1 MRRIFTSVAPTVI
14 TFSAGLLVLFSFIL
28 PQVKELVGLRMILIN
43 IAIIVAS
50 IALLLGFGRL
60 LNWHWLRFRQRRS
73 GYSLIAV
80 IVALLVFFALSFE
93 RVRNWPNVSQ
103 AAANLPL
110 GTWVFSSVI
119 APLQGSLGALVAIFL
134 AAAAV
139 RMARRRRTWGT
150 VWFLVSAV
158 IVLITQIPPTEAA
171 ANILQPI
178 RDLFNALAM
187 GGLRGL
193 LLGVALGTLAVAF
206 RVLFAI
212 DRPQSE

>member
-14 TFSAGLLVLFSFIL
+14 TGIAGFLVLLSFIL
-28 PQVKELVGLRMILIN
+28 PQVEVLVGLRMILIN

-50 IALLLGFGRL
+50 IALLLGFVRL
-60 LNWHWLRFRQRRS
+60 LNLHWLRFRQRRS
-73 GYSLIAV
+73 FASLIALLTALIV
-80 IVALLVFFALSFE
+80 FVALVADRFLNFGASAFVF
-93 RVRNWPNVSQ
+93 NV
-103 AAANLPL
+103 LIVP
-110 GTWVFSSVI
+110 I
-119 APLQGSLGALVAIFL
+119 QGSLGALLAIFL

-158 IVLITQIPPTEAA
+158 IVLVTQIPPTGEAA
-171 ANILQPI
+171 GVLQPI
-178 RDLFNALAM
+178 RDLFNAVAM

>member
-1 MRRIFTSVAPTVI
+1 VRRIFTSVAPTVI
-14 TFSAGLLVLFSFIL
+14 TGIAGFLVLLSFVL
-28 PQVKELVGLRMILIN
+28 PQMEVLVGLRTILIN

-50 IALLLGFGRL
+50 IALLLGFARL
-60 LNWHWLRFRQRRS
+60 LSLHWLRFRQRRS
-73 GYSLIAV
+73 WVSLIALFTAVVVFVVLV
-80 IVALLVFFALSFE
+80 IDRFSNFG
-93 RVRNWPNVSQ
+93 
-103 AAANLPL
+103 AAAF
-110 GTWVFSSVI
+110 VFNVLI
-119 APLQGSLGALVAIFL
+119 VPIQGSLGALLTIFL

-158 IVLITQIPPTEAA
+158 IVLITQIPPTEGT

>member
-1 MRRIFTSVAPTVI
+1 MRRIFTSVAPTVVTGI
-14 TFSAGLLVLFSFIL
+14 AGFLVLLSFIL
-28 PQVKELVGLRMILIN
+28 PQVAVLVGLRTILID

-50 IALLLGFGRL
+50 IALLMGFARL
-60 LNWHWLRFRQRRS
+60 LNLHLLRFRQRRS
-73 GYSLIAV
+73 FASLIALLTGLV
-80 IVALLVFFALSFE
+80 VFGVLVADRFLPFG
-93 RVRNWPNVSQ
+93 
-103 AAANLPL
+103 AAAF
-110 GTWVFSSVI
+110 VFNVLI
-119 APLQGSLGALVAIFL
+119 VPIQGSLGALLVIFL
-134 AAAAV
+134 ATAAV

-158 IVLITQIPPTEAA
+158 IVLVTQIPPTGSAA
-171 ANILQPI
+171 VILQPI
-178 RDLFNALAM
+178 RDLFNAIAM

>member
-14 TFSAGLLVLFSFIL
+14 TGIAGFLVLLSFIL
-28 PQVKELVGLRMILIN
+28 PQVEVLVGLRMILIN

-60 LNWHWLRFRQRRS
+60 LNSHWLRFRQRRS
-73 GYSLIAV
+73 FASLIALLTALIV
-80 IVALLVFFALSFE
+80 FVALVADRFLNFGASAFVF
-93 RVRNWPNVSQ
+93 NV
-103 AAANLPL
+103 LIVP
-110 GTWVFSSVI
+110 I
-119 APLQGSLGALVAIFL
+119 QGSLGALLAIFL

-158 IVLITQIPPTEAA
+158 IVLVTQIPPTGEAA
-171 ANILQPI
+171 GVLQPI
-178 RDLFNALAM
+178 RDLFNAVAM

>member
-1 MRRIFTSVAPTVI
+1 VRRIFTSVAPTVI
-14 TFSAGLLVLFSFIL
+14 TGIAGFLVLLSFVL
-28 PQVKELVGLRMILIN
+28 PQVEVLVGLRAILIN

-50 IALLLGFGRL
+50 IALLLGFARL
-60 LNWHWLRFRQRRS
+60 LNLHWLRFRQRRS
-73 GYSLIAV
+73 RVSLIALFTAVVVFVVLV
-80 IVALLVFFALSFE
+80 IDRFSNFG
-93 RVRNWPNVSQ
+93 
-103 AAANLPL
+103 AAAF
-110 GTWVFSSVI
+110 VFNVLI
-119 APLQGSLGALVAIFL
+119 VPIQGSLGALLTIFL

-158 IVLITQIPPTEAA
+158 IVLITQIPPTEGA